1 MSSMVNLPKKLRPYQ
16 IKKGIHYLRKNM
28 GGCLF
33 WEMRLGKTLT
43 AIRYLSQVSKRTLIV
58 GPYSVLFGW
67 MEELEGKPIYLIDG
81 CTSARNDMLDQLQES
96 PGWFLINKEAHLRID
111 FLQYHWDAIV
121 IDECFITNPKAE
133 VTKYFLKYTKA
144 KIRILLTGT
153 PAPEGEDQ
161 YYSPLRWIN
170 PRIINYKTFYHFKLA
185 RFRMEG
191 FEYVMSVKNKRW
203 LAGQLNKYCSVLK
216 RKDVGLQKEKI
227 YQIRKI
233 TLTKENRRIYDTI
246 ERDAML
252 GDEVLKY
259 SAERRNAMRRLC
271 SGKEKID
278 ELKYLLNGE
287 LKHHKVIV
295 YAWFVDEVIGLAKEL
310 RCPAI
315 YGDIPVKQRDKTRLA
330 FQEGIV
336 SRLVIQPET
345 IKYGSCFSMA
355 DMAIFFS
362 RPESLLTNQQVE
374 ERTEDLS
381 TPESTFILDIVAK
394 DTIEEDILLSI
405 KNKESRVQ
413 ALERIRRGIETRLQ
427 ETF

>member
-1 MSSMVNLPKKLRPYQ
+1 MIELPKILRIYQ
-16 IKKGIHYLRKNM
+16 VKKGIQYLRQM
-28 GGCLF
+28 DGCGCLF
-33 WEMRLGKTLT
+33 WEMRLGKTIT
-43 AIRYLSQVSKRTLIV
+43 TIRYLSQVSKRTLIV
-58 GPYSVLFGW
+58 GPYSVFAGW
-67 MEELEGKPIYLIDG
+67 LNDLGNKNAYVIEGTT
-81 CTSARNDMLDQLQES
+81 TSRIDMLNQLQET

-111 FLQYHWDAIV
+111 FLKYQWDAIV
-121 IDECFITNPKAE
+121 IDECFITNPKAQ
-133 VTKYFLKYTKA
+133 VTKYFLNHTRA
-144 KIRILLTGT
+144 PRRIILSGT

-161 YYSPLRWIN
+161 YYSSLRWIN
-170 PRIINYKTFYHFKLA
+170 PSILGYKSFYHFKIA

-191 FEYVMSVKNKRW
+191 FEAVMPVKDKRW
-203 LAGQLNKYCSVLK
+203 LASRLNKYCSVLK
-216 RKDVGLQKEKI
+216 RKDVGLHKEKI
-227 YQIRKI
+227 YQVRKI
-233 TLTKENRRIYDTI
+233 LLSPASRATYNTI

-259 SAERRNAMRRLC
+259 SAERRNAMRRIC

-278 ELKYLLNGE
+278 ELMYLLSGE
-287 LKHHKVIV
+287 LKYHRVII
-295 YAWFVDEVIGLAKEL
+295 YSWYVDEVIALSKEI

-315 YGDIPVKQRDKTRLA
+315 YGDVPVKQREKVRLA

-336 SRLVIQPET
+336 KRLVIQPET

-405 KNKESRVQ
+405 KNKEGRVQ

-427 ETF
+427 KTF